1 MNTRLYALDNL
12 RAVMMWLGVVLHVAV
27 IYMVAPSPLPWHDN
41 QSSELADLLVALIH
55 SFRMPVFFILAGF
68 FVTMLVQR
76 RGVRGMLKN
85 RLMRLGLPF
94 VLLWPV
100 IYVACVVLALLF
112 VHRMVR
118 GTWGLDVEPDSP
130 ARRRAQVEHHAP
142 VVSVDAD
149 VVLPGHGGAGPAG
162 DRPCRQRCAHGSRR
176 RLSGWR
182 AAPGALPCWPCP
194 WRCWAPATRMAW

>member
-41 QSSELADLLVALIH
+41 QSSEMADILVALIH

-76 RGVRGMLKN
+76 RGVNGMLKN

-94 VLLWPV
+94 
-100 IYVACVVLALLF
+100 ALL
-112 VHRMVR
+112 
-118 GTWGLDVEPDSP
+118 
-130 ARRRAQVEHHAP
+130 
-142 VVSVDAD
+142 
-149 VVLPGHGGAGPAG
+149 
-162 DRPCRQRCAHGSRR
+162 
-176 RLSGWR
+176 
-182 AAPGALPCWPCP
+182 
-194 WRCWAPATRMAW
+194 